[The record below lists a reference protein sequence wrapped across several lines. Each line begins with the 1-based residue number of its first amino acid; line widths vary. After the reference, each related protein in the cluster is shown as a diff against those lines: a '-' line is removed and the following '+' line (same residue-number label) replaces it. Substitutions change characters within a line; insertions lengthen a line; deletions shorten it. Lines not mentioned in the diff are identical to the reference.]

1 LTRAEAAAAAVA
13 AGVLASLDGKP
24 PPPLRPPLPP
34 AEVPP
39 AAMPPA
45 AADSSVAPAA
55 AAPLFLVFTDLPQVR
70 ASLRRAEFAFVDARD
85 QATLIWTGEH
95 IRDFDTLRGRSR
107 PLLNQFPHESIL
119 IAKNLFGECAQRRYG
134 RGQPWL
140 ADTYTLPHE
149 LPDLVHRWQP
159 AGAAPAVPAAPAA
172 PAGAPAP
179 TMPPSPRR
187 YILKPWNMSRSRG
200 IVIVD
205 EVEAALALCDTALGP
220 RLACAYVEHPLLL
233 DGYKFDCRMY
243 VGVRSLSPPRLYL
256 YKHWYARVCSQP
268 YAGAPPSDHLAHVTV
283 QKYLGVQQQFVL
295 GDALV
300 ARLSAATNAN
310 ASSTGE
316 FTGERSDASC
326 GRHGGRFEWEACV
339 KPRLLSAL
347 ADTFRLLL
355 ESGEGG
361 GEWGGGRCRA
371 LYGVDVLFAD
381 SRGWQES
388 GAAAEAAAPTDGAQ
402 PVVLEVNYSP
412 DFGKLLE
419 LHPSFLNDAFA
430 KLFLDEEAGGEEA
443 WDTLPL

>member
-1 LTRAEAAAAAVA
+1 
-13 AGVLASLDGKP
+13 
-24 PPPLRPPLPP
+24 
-34 AEVPP
+34 
-39 AAMPPA
+39 
-45 AADSSVAPAA
+45 
-55 AAPLFLVFTDLPQVR
+55 
-70 ASLRRAEFAFVDARD
+70 
-85 QATLIWTGEH
+85 
-95 IRDFDTLRGRSR
+95 
-107 PLLNQFPHESIL
+107 
-119 IAKNLFGECAQRRYG
+119 
-134 RGQPWL
+134 
-140 ADTYTLPHE
+140 
-149 LPDLVHRWQP
+149 
-159 AGAAPAVPAAPAA
+159 
-172 PAGAPAP
+172 
-179 TMPPSPRR
+179 
-187 YILKPWNMSRSRG
+187 MSRSRG
-200 IVIVD
+200 LVIVD

-233 DGYKFDCRMY
+233 GGYKFDCRMY

-300 ARLSAATNAN
+300 ARLSAANA
-310 ASSTGE
+310 TGE
-316 FTGERSDASC
+316 FTGESSDASC

-361 GEWGGGRCRA
+361 GEWGVGRCRA
-371 LYGVDVLFAD
+371 LYGVDILFAD